1 MTKSKLLITERVK
14 TFNDVCT
21 VLGTSEA
28 AFNEWIG
35 KMGLVISSDCSAENT
50 PMVKHIKAA
59 IATIKLRMIAEV
71 LNEGWAPDWSD
82 YGQYKYTPYF
92 EANKDNTGLVYTYV
106 DFWFTRTY
114 VGSRLCF
121 VSRDIAQYA
130 ATQFADIYADFLN

>member
-1 MTKSKLLITERVK
+1 MTKSKLPITERVK

-21 VLGTSEA
+21 ALGTSEA
-28 AFNEWIG
+28 AFNEWLA
-35 KMGLVISSDCSAENT
+35 KMGLVIPAEQSDEDA

-59 IATIKLRMIAEV
+59 IATIKLRMIAQV

-82 YGQYKYTPYF
+82 YDKYKYTPYF
-92 EANKDNTGLVYTYV
+92 EANEDNTGLVFIVV
-106 DFWFTRTY
+106 DDWCASTD

-121 VSRDIAQYA
+121 VSRDIAKYA